1 METVANEIILI
12 GAVILALGNIISAA
26 VAIVKWRDKKKKEK
40 EKTAQLDEKQDEA
53 IKELKKEQTLLC
65 YAVTACLDGLHQQGC
80 NGQVTDAL
88 NRMSKY
94 LNQQAHK

>member
-1 METVANEIILI
+1 MESVANEIILI
-12 GAVILALGNIISAA
+12 GAVVLALGNIISAA
-26 VAIVKWRDKKKKEK
+26 VAIVKWRDKKKKEQ

-65 YAVTACLDGLHQQGC
+65 YAITACLDGLHQQGC